1 MSRTSLRPRTARLAI
16 VLAVSSLL
24 LLPALTE
31 AQSLRVT
38 PVVRDG
44 QVLVSFEVDDA
55 FSPEL
60 WDAIHSGLPTS
71 FTYDVELRRS
81 TPLWV
86 DRTIG
91 TARVAATVKFDNLT
105 RRYQVA
111 LLQDGR
117 VEQARA
123 LEDRAEVLEALT
135 VFQRLP
141 LFGTRRLEPNAEY
154 YVRVQVR
161 TRPRNARFPLPW
173 DRDGVFG
180 SATFT
185 FLPQ

>member
-1 MSRTSLRPRTARLAI
+1 VSYFPLRRSALMVVALAAFAAC
-16 VLAVSSLL
+16 LAPTVVF
-24 LLPALTE
+24 

-38 PVVRDG
+38 PVVRDS
-44 QVLVSFEVDDA
+44 QVLVSFEVADA
-55 FSPEL
+55 FSDEL

-81 TPLWV
+81 TPMWV
-86 DRTIG
+86 DRVIG
-91 TARVAATVKFDNLT
+91 TARVAATVRFDNLT

-123 LEDRAEVLEALT
+123 LEDRDEVLEALT